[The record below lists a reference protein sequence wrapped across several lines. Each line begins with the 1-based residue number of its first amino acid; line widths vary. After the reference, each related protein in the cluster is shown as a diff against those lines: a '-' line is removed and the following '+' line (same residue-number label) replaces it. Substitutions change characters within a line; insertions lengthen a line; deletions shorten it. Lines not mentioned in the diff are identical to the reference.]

1 MVSTNATHIVGISVR
16 RLFGI
21 YDYDLPTKDKK
32 KNLENIMILYGVNGS
47 GKSTIL
53 KMLFH
58 LLSAE
63 HGVGHK
69 SYVARVKFSSFEV
82 CFSNGMAISASRHK
96 DKLLGSYTMQIKKN
110 NQILQKFF
118 FEANEQNEI
127 LSHNQSEEKSYFSF
141 LDALSKHT
149 VLMYFLPD
157 DRNILFSE
165 KQRQINVRKNSA
177 LGVHAE
183 RLENRRQSPEEIAI
197 YLLTESIKRAET
209 WIQKQVMSASTK
221 GESNVNAIYEDIIN
235 QIAHSTTD
243 QAEDKHVSVNELQ
256 NEIKLLDIRIQEYSK
271 YGLISDFSGA
281 KLLKVLSAKQRNL
294 HLISRILNPYLNGL
308 RAKLDALEYI
318 QSRIATL
325 ESTMNENFLKTK
337 TFNFDLNRG
346 IEILQG
352 GERLLPHMLSS
363 GERHLLLLFC
373 NTITALDQPRIL
385 IIDEPE
391 LSLNVAWQRLLV
403 KSLMKCVGNSPV
415 QYIFATHSLEILSQ
429 HMDKV
434 QTLEAKASKK
444 KITAASAEAED
455 QLVESGENE

>member
-1 MVSTNATHIVGISVR
+1 
-16 RLFGI
+16 
-21 YDYDLPTKDKK
+21 
-32 KNLENIMILYGVNGS
+32 
-47 GKSTIL
+47 
-53 KMLFH
+53 
-58 LLSAE
+58 
-63 HGVGHK
+63 
-69 SYVARVKFSSFEV
+69 
-82 CFSNGMAISASRHK
+82 
-96 DKLLGSYTMQIKKN
+96 MQIKKD
-110 NQILQKFF
+110 NQILNKFF

-127 LSHNQSEEKSYFSF
+127 PTQNQSEEKSYFSC

-149 VLMYFLPD
+149 VLMYFLSD

-165 KQRQINVRKNSA
+165 KQRQINIRKNSA
-177 LGVHAE
+177 LAGHTE
-183 RLENRRQSPEEIAI
+183 RLENRFRLSPEEIAI

-209 WIQKQVMSASTK
+209 WIQKQVLSASTK
-221 GESNVNAIYEDIIN
+221 GESNVNAIYEDIIS
-235 QIAHSTTD
+235 QIAYSTTD
-243 QAEDKHVSVNELQ
+243 QAEDKHVSANELK
-256 NEIKLLDIRIQEYSK
+256 NEIKLLDIRIQDYSK
-271 YGLISDFSGA
+271 YGLISDFNGSN
-281 KLLKVLSAKQRNL
+281 LLKILSAKQKNVL
-294 HLISRILNPYLNGL
+294 LISRILSPYLNGL

-325 ESTMNENFLKTK
+325 KSTMNENFLTTK
-337 TFNFDLNRG
+337 TFNFNLNRG

-391 LSLNVAWQRLLV
+391 LSLNVTWQRLLV